1 MGEKMKA
8 REVLEKMMNYEG
20 IEFHKG
26 YVGQVYASIG
36 ELDEAFSYFDKAT
49 DQKENDMLFI
59 RWHLRDC
66 NLVEDPR
73 TKKLLKRIEAMMFS

>member
-1 MGEKMKA
+1 MH
-8 REVLEKMMNYEG
+8 YEG

-59 RWHLRDC
+59 RWHLRD
-66 NLVEDPR
+66 LLKEDPR
-73 TKKLLKRIEAMMFS
+73 TEKLLKRIEAMMFS